1 MESLGHIAHV
11 LGDESGAQ
19 NWEQRSAA
27 LMAKMNQKLYDPKAG
42 LYRAIY
48 KGQPLP
54 LITPFSMFPLLTGQL
69 DPAIAQ
75 RLVQHLTDPATF
87 WPRYPVPTVA
97 LNQADYSPTTMWRG
111 PTWVNVNYLLQE
123 GLERSGFEQA
133 AQDLRERTLEMI
145 MGYPDIYEYYN
156 PETGEPGAKAAT
168 SFGWS
173 AALFI
178 EMVLRA
184 TQKSRL
190 EP

>member
-1 MESLGHIAHV
+1 
-11 LGDESGAQ
+11 
-19 NWEQRSAA
+19 
-27 LMAKMNQKLYDPKAG
+27 
-42 LYRAIY
+42 
-48 KGQPLP
+48 
-54 LITPFSMFPLLTGQL
+54 
-69 DPAIAQ
+69 
-75 RLVQHLTDPATF
+75 
-87 WPRYPVPTVA
+87 
-97 LNQADYSPTTMWRG
+97 
-111 PTWVNVNYLLQE
+111 VNVNYLLQE

-184 TQKSRL
+184 TKKSRL
-190 EP
+190 EL